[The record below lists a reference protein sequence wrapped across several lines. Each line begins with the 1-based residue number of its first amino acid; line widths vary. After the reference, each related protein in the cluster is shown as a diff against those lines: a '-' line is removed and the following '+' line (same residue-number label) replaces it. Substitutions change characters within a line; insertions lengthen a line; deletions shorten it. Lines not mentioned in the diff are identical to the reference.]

1 MKRIGSL
8 KALLSGIIL
17 LIMFISACTPCRV
30 PVDEFNQA
38 PAGGDESPREVPETP
53 LPIGDSAP
61 AEEAQPIATQSLIV
75 PEGIPIMD
83 GATNLQVA
91 RDGTNIQFQID
102 GAIVDVVAFYQEVLP
117 DFGWEIAGPPDNVI
131 GLIATMLAINMQANE
146 LGGLVLLTITV
157 NRVQ

>member
-1 MKRIGSL
+1 MKRIGFL

-131 GLIATMLAINMQANE
+131 GLIATML
-146 LGGLVLLTITV
+146 
-157 NRVQ
+157 

>member
-131 GLIATMLAINMQANE
+131 GLIATML
-146 LGGLVLLTITV
+146 
-157 NRVQ
+157 

>member
-91 RDGTNIQFQID
+91 HDGTNIQFQID

-131 GLIATMLAINMQANE
+131 GLIATML
-146 LGGLVLLTITV
+146 
-157 NRVQ
+157 